1 MTLKCLCLST
11 LIGYYVFDL
20 NRKRRSADRL
30 DTNIQPNQT
39 ESHYTDL
46 QNDSGGASTYT
57 ELQTRNGE
65 YSSIE
70 VPGQAYVNTQLK
82 G

>member
-1 MTLKCLCLST
+1 VSVKDTLLW
-11 LIGYYVFDL
+11 YYVFDL
-20 NRKRRSADRL
+20 HRNRRSADRH
-30 DTNIQPNQT
+30 DTNVQSNLPNQT

-70 VPGQAYVNTQLK
+70 VSGQAYVNTKLQ